1 MGKNFYYMYKNSLND
16 RVKNTVLLK
25 DHKLL
30 MKLDAY
36 NQEEPG
42 TGHGFTYTLVSLI
55 WDGYNH

>member
-1 MGKNFYYMYKNSLND
+1 MYKNSLND
-16 RVKNTVLLK
+16 RVRNTVLLK
-25 DHKLL
+25 EYKLL

-55 WDGYNH
+55 WSGYNHYLNM